1 MRQVKARCSCGSLNR
16 EMPSVNPDVVA
27 AFFAG
32 IGAVLSSVYSIR
44 QTRKR
49 GEADC
54 QRRIDEIHASF
65 REGFELGEHVE
76 ERQ

>member
-1 MRQVKARCSCGSLNR
+1 MRQVRARYLSGLLSR

-44 QTRKR
+44 RTRKQD
-49 GEADC
+49 EADC
-54 QRRIDEIHASF
+54 QRRIDEIHTSF